1 MISMETAPIPGIRG
15 ILSPVRCNCCRSRC
29 TQRTEDTT
37 EKKRNGRANKK
48 ANLPKA
54 AVELF

>member
-1 MISMETAPIPGIRG
+1 MAASSAG
-15 ILSPVRCNCCRSRC
+15 SRC

-48 ANLPKA
+48 AHLPKA
-54 AVELF
+54 AVELL